1 MFRMLAGLLAVC
13 GATCLAQNLDD
24 ARATA
29 LTTEFQKSAMPVLSA
44 RCAGCHS
51 SQLKTGG
58 LNLEQFRN
66 ASLAPP
72 QVEIWKKV
80 RDRLTAGTMP
90 PPPATPLSPAE
101 SAAVISWIDH
111 VASGPATGAVD
122 PGRVTARRLNRVE
135 YDNTIR
141 DLLGVTIRP
150 AAEFPTDDSGY
161 GFDNIGDVLS
171 LSPLLMEKLMSAAR
185 RVSQV
190 AIYGESYP
198 PEPSLLV
205 RIKPKRSQDDSPASG
220 DIFPFSLRG
229 ALYGNYHFPVDGQ
242 YEFRWRYANL
252 RGPEVTDQ
260 PGAGVG
266 GRGGR
271 GAAGTGPGG
280 GRRGP
285 GARAALTPE
294 ERKAL
299 DERNRLGAPPVQ
311 MVFAIDGKPML
322 NAVVEGNTDYKYS
335 RGETVVRVPVTAG
348 DHYLRASFPELANL
362 DDPRTHVNRDGRR
375 KIFIDYMDI
384 VGPYQPSAAPAQ
396 SYRRIF
402 VCGHAP
408 GHHTAQCARRVVE
421 NLAHQAYRRPP
432 SERELEPLLKLVALA
447 QKQGD
452 GMEEGVRVSLQAIL
466 MSPNFLFRI
475 EHDPVGGAGA
485 YRLNDHELASR
496 LSYFLWSSMPDDEL
510 LRAADRGT
518 LRQPGVL
525 EAQVRRMLDDPK
537 SSALAEN
544 FAAQW
549 LNLRLLERKKPDAE
563 RFPTVDDE
571 LLDAMRRETLMFV
584 TALIREDRSILD
596 VIDGRFTFLNGPLAR
611 HYGIKGI
618 DGEEF
623 QRVSLQN
630 EERSGIVT
638 QGAILTLSSYATRTS
653 PVLRGKWLL
662 DNLLGTPLP
671 PPPAE
676 VPPLEEANLG
686 TAASV
691 RQRLEQHRANP
702 ACGACHDRM
711 DPLGFS
717 LENYDAAGR
726 WRTKDGNFEVDSV
739 GTLPDGKTIAGARG
753 LKDILR
759 SQAGLFT
766 RNFTEKMLTFALGR
780 GLEGTDSA
788 AVDEISRQAAAGDY
802 KFSSLVLGIVES
814 SPFQMRK
821 GTDGG
826 THESK

>member
-1 MFRMLAGLLAVC
+1 MFRKLAGMLAVC
-13 GATCLAQNLDD
+13 GATCLSQNLDD

-29 LTTEFQKSAMPVLSA
+29 LTAEFQKSVMPVLSA
-44 RCAGCHS
+44 RCTGCHS
-51 SQLKTGG
+51 TQLRIGS

-66 ASLAPP
+66 TSLASQPI
-72 QVEIWKKV
+72 EIWKKV

-90 PPPATPLSPAE
+90 PPPATALSKAE
-101 SAAVISWIDH
+101 SAAVVGWIDR
-111 VASGPATGAVD
+111 VAGRTTTGAAD

-185 RVSQV
+185 RVSQAAV
-190 AIYGESYP
+190 YGESYP
-198 PEPSLLV
+198 REPSLLV
-205 RIKPKRSQDDSPASG
+205 RIKPKRSQDDSPTSG
-220 DIFPFSLRG
+220 DIFPYSMRG
-229 ALYGNYHFPVDGQ
+229 ALYGTYHFPVDGQ

-260 PGAGVG
+260 PPVGTAGGAIAGRRGFPG
-266 GRGGR
+266 GRG
-271 GAAGTGPGG
+271 T
-280 GRRGP
+280 
-285 GARAALTPE
+285 LTPE
-294 ERKAL
+294 QRKAL

-311 MVFAIDGKPML
+311 MVFSIDGRQML
-322 NAVVEGNTDYKYS
+322 QAVVEGSTDYNYA
-335 RGETVVRVPVTAG
+335 RGETVVRAPVTAG
-348 DHYLRASFPELANL
+348 DHFLRASFPELANL
-362 DDPRTHVNRDGRR
+362 DDPRTHMNRDGRR
-375 KIFIDYMDI
+375 KIFIDYLDI
-384 VGPYQPSAAPAQ
+384 VGPYQPSAAPPQ

-408 GHHTAQCARRVVE
+408 GRHNAQCARRVLE
-421 NLAHQAYRRPP
+421 DLAHRAYRRTL
-432 SERELEPLLKLVALA
+432 SERDLEPLLKLVALV

-452 GMEEGVRVSLQAIL
+452 SLEEGVRVGLHALL
-466 MSPNFLFRI
+466 MSPDFLFRI
-475 EHDPVGGAGA
+475 ERDPVDGTGA

-510 LRAADRGT
+510 LRVADRGM
-518 LRQPGVL
+518 LSQPGIF
-525 EAQVRRMLDDPK
+525 EAQVRRMIGDPK
-537 SSALAEN
+537 ASGLADN

-549 LNLRLLERKKPDAE
+549 LNLRLLDRKKPDPE

-584 TALIREDRSILD
+584 TALVREDRSILD
-596 VIDGRFTFLNGPLAR
+596 LVDGPFTFLNGPLAR
-611 HYGIKGI
+611 HYGIQGV

-623 QRVSLQN
+623 QRVSLMSDQQGGQ
-630 EERSGIVT
+630 RGGVVT
-638 QGAILTLSSYATRTS
+638 QGSILTLSSYATRTS

-662 DNLLGTPLP
+662 ENLLGTPLP

-676 VPPLEEANLG
+676 VPPLEETSLG

-702 ACGACHDRM
+702 ACAACHDRM

-726 WRTKDGNFEVDSV
+726 WRTRDGNFDVDSI
-739 GTLPDGKTIAGARG
+739 GTLTDGKTIAGAKG
-753 LKDILR
+753 LKDVLR
-759 SQAGLFT
+759 SQADLFT
-766 RNFTEKMLTFALGR
+766 RNFTQKMLTFALGR
-780 GLEGTDSA
+780 GLEGTDA
-788 AVDEISRQAAAGDY
+788 PAVEEIGRQAAAGDY
-802 KFSSLVLGIVES
+802 KFSSLILGVVKS

-821 GTDGG
+821 GADGG
-826 THESK
+826 AHESK